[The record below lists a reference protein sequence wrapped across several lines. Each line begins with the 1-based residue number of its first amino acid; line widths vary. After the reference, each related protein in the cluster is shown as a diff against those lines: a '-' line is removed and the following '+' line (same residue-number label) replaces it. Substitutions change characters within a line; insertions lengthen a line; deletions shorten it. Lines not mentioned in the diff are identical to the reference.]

1 MIPPPTP
8 DTTYDECERMLY
20 DTYQAQRDLTEPFL
34 TLAGASARALRA
46 LPPSLAETVGVRHL
60 SAAYE
65 VLSRA
70 RLTHE
75 RPPFGIDS
83 VVVRGRSVAVHE
95 EVTTAT
101 PFCSLVHFAKEID
114 GPGPPVLL
122 IAPLSGHFA
131 TLLREAASTML
142 REFDVYITDWHNA
155 RDMPVAAGRFGLD
168 EYIDHVI
175 GFVETI
181 GPHVHVLAVC
191 QPCVP
196 ALAATALMST
206 DRHAAVP
213 KSLTLMAGP
222 IDTRVNPTRVN
233 ELASNQSLE
242 WFERM
247 LITEVPGRYA
257 GARRRVYPG
266 FLQLGAFMGMNPDR
280 HARSHFQLF
289 TDLSTGEFE
298 RAAVTESFYDEYFA
312 VMDLPAEFYLET
324 VQRVFQEHDLARG
337 TLVSHD
343 RVVDPKS
350 IRRTALLTVEG
361 ARDDICAP
369 GQTLAAHDLCTA
381 IPPAR
386 RRQHLQA
393 GVGHY
398 GLFSGRR
405 WQQQVY
411 PVVRSFIR
419 AND

>member
-101 PFCSLVHFAKEID
+101 PFCSLVHFAKKID

-131 TLLREAASTML
+131 TLLRETASTML

-206 DRHAAVP
+206 DRHTAVP

-222 IDTRVNPTRVN
+222 IDARVNPTPRERAGVEPIPRVVR
-233 ELASNQSLE
+233 AHAHH
-242 WFERM
+242 RGPGPVRGCAAAG
-247 LITEVPGRYA
+247 VPG
-257 GARRRVYPG
+257 
-266 FLQLGAFMGMNPDR
+266 L
-280 HARSHFQLF
+280 
-289 TDLSTGEFE
+289 
-298 RAAVTESFYDEYFA
+298 
-312 VMDLPAEFYLET
+312 
-324 VQRVFQEHDLARG
+324 
-337 TLVSHD
+337 
-343 RVVDPKS
+343 
-350 IRRTALLTVEG
+350 
-361 ARDDICAP
+361 
-369 GQTLAAHDLCTA
+369 
-381 IPPAR
+381 PPAR
-386 RRQHLQA
+386 
-393 GVGHY
+393 GVHGDE
-398 GLFSGRR
+398 S
-405 WQQQVY
+405 
-411 PVVRSFIR
+411 RSAR
-419 AND
+419 ALAFPALHRSVDW